1 MAEPAE
7 MSWWDRR
14 QWEKRIEAEHK
25 KLVANQSPAER
36 EKLEHLHRLH
46 ELPIEA
52 AWRALNP
59 QRDRAAASTVEALAF
74 QTRAGGADVLRKTS
88 AQRRLAQ
95 LDEGQVRELCGRL
108 TKERW
113 GMSKN
118 GEQPPRVPPWKPD
131 EIGSLVALWSNLH
144 G

>member
-25 KLVANQSPAER
+25 RLVANQSPAER
-36 EKLEHLHRLH
+36 EQLDERLRLH
-46 ELPIEA
+46 DLPIEA
-52 AWRALNP
+52 AWRALNV
-59 QRDRAAASTVEALAF
+59 QRDRAASSTVEAIAF
-74 QTRAGGADVLRKTS
+74 QTRAGVAVLRESS

-95 LDEGQVRELCGRL
+95 LDESQVRDLCGRL

-118 GEQPPRVPPWKPD
+118 GEPPPRVPPWKPD
-131 EIGSLVALWSNLH
+131 EIESLVVLWSNLH